1 MRPWPWPP
9 KPDPVRNAYTRL
21 HIAFRVCTLCMIGLR
36 IGGAGAAQTE
46 TPAEKQRSPRTAL
59 GGRGR
64 TCRRHAHRA
73 AAGRRGAGGRWPV
86 AQPHA

>member
-1 MRPWPWPP
+1 MGATPRVRDTTTLFEDRGGTTMRPWPWPP

-46 TPAEKQRSPRTAL
+46 TPAEAT
-59 GGRGR
+59 
-64 TCRRHAHRA
+64 A
-73 AAGRRGAGGRWPV
+73 AAV
-86 AQPHA
+86 EQLDET

>member
-1 MRPWPWPP
+1 MSR
-9 KPDPVRNAYTRL
+9 KRNDPVRRMRTRGY
-21 HIAFRVCTLCMIGLR
+21 ISRFVFRVCTLCMIGLR

-64 TCRRHAHRA
+64 YIYRSPPR
-73 AAGRRGAGGRWPV
+73 P
-86 AQPHA
+86 